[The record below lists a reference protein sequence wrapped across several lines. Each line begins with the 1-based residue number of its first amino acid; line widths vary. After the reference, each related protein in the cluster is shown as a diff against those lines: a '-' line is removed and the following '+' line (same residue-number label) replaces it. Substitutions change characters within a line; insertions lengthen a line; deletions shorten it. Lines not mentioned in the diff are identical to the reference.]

1 MAPQRAG
8 RDITKQMLRCR
19 QMVLDQMDFKQ
30 KAEEKKMSMSKNI
43 ARLAVTAGLTA
54 ALSFGGV
61 MAPVTM
67 AFAAEGGAGSIT
79 ISQVEGNENTTFKAY
94 QIFKA
99 TVTDTA
105 SGKTAQDITWASSD
119 LGTKVTYAIKND
131 WAGYKSLTS
140 DKQLPETPTAQEV
153 ADFLMAHAGS
163 TSAGSESTKGTRI
176 ATDNILYAVAN
187 AIKGETPVKS
197 NIAAGTAWT
206 PDTENGSGYYLFV
219 TNALSDL
226 SKKVTGTAPIFA
238 VVGGNAVTVTEKTS
252 IPTVDKQILAS
263 APDNPTTATGWA
275 GVADSQVGQEV
286 TYKLTGKVADNYAT
300 YDSYAYKFT
309 DTLSN
314 GLDYVKDSLKVYAVN
329 NGVPTL
335 INSGYETTVPTED
348 NRVLTVNFAV
358 DKDNNKKGRKDIAGV
373 DADTQIVVFYKA
385 KLNKNAV
392 TGNGVSEG
400 KKGNYNSVK
409 LEYSNNPY
417 TEGTGTSVEGGAGD
431 FTFKLN
437 LNKVDQGT
445 EKGLKG
451 AVFTIKAENGK
462 YVASNDGDGFVA
474 GQLVD
479 VTENSDLPEHVKFTS
494 TEEGKIEAK
503 GLDAGTYTV
512 TEIKAPNDKYTV
524 ANPFTFTISAKYKPN
539 AAEIESITVS
549 PSQNAD
555 HRSDVAFGT
564 LDDIPGDNK
573 LTVKNG
579 TAANPTTGEINITV
593 GNTKS
598 VGLPLTGLNGVT
610 FTWIAGGAVLCI
622 GVAHLIRSRKQAE
635 ESEQE

>member
-1 MAPQRAG
+1 
-8 RDITKQMLRCR
+8 
-19 QMVLDQMDFKQ
+19 MDFKQ
-30 KAEEKKMSMSKNI
+30 KAEEKKMNMSKNI

-67 AFAAEGGAGSIT
+67 AFAEGTQGSIT
-79 ISQVEGNENTTFKAY
+79 ISQVEGNESTTFKAY

-99 TVTDTA
+99 TVTDTE
-105 SGKTAQDITWASSD
+105 SGKTAQNITWASSE
-119 LGTKVTYAIKND
+119 LGKKVTKAIKND

-153 ADFLMAHAGS
+153 ADFLMAHAGP
-163 TSAGSESTKGTRI
+163 TSAGTESTKGTRI

-187 AIKGETPVKS
+187 AIKDETPVGS
-197 NIAAGTAWT
+197 NIAAGTAWA
-206 PDTENGSGYYLFV
+206 PDAENGSGYYLFV
-219 TNALSDL
+219 TNALSDS

-275 GVADSQVGQEV
+275 GVADSQIGQEV
-286 TYKLTGKVADNYAT
+286 TYKLTGKVADNYDT

-309 DTLSN
+309 DTLSK
-314 GLDYVKDSLKVYAVN
+314 GLTYTDNSVEVYAVN
-329 NGVPTL
+329 KDSSTQDKYELIANDKYTTSKTNNDDGTTTL
-335 INSGYETTVPTED
+335 TIEFGTEGE
-348 NRVLTVNFAV
+348 
-358 DKDNNKKGRKDIAGV
+358 KKGLKDISNV
-373 DADTQIVVFYKA
+373 NADTQIVVFYKA

-392 TGNGVSEG
+392 TGNGDSEG

-431 FTFKLN
+431 FTFQLN
-437 LNKVDQGT
+437 INKVDQGT
-445 EKGLKG
+445 EKGLEG
-451 AVFTIKAENGK
+451 AVFTIKSADGK
-462 YVASNDGDGFVA
+462 FVASSDEGGYVA

-479 VTENSDLPEHVKFTS
+479 VADVSNLPEYVKFTS
-494 TEEGKIEAK
+494 KADGTIAAK

-512 TEIKAPNDKYTV
+512 TEIKTSDKGNYT
-524 ANPFTFTISAKYKPN
+524 AADPFTFIISADYENDAVKTL
-539 AAEIESITVS
+539 TVS
-549 PSQNAD
+549 PANSNE
-555 HRSDVAFGT
+555 HRSDVVLGT
-564 LDDIPGDNK
+564 LDDNPGDNK
-573 LTVKNG
+573 LTVKDG
-579 TAANPTTGEINITV
+579 TAANPTTGEVTITI
-593 GNTKS
+593 GNTKQ